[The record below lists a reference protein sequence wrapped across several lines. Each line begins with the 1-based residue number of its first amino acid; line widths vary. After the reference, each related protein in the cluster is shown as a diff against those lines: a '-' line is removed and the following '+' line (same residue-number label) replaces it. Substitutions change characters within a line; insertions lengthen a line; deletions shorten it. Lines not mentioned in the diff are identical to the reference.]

1 MKYLKLFLLL
11 IGFVFISCNENKS
24 KVVNDD
30 SVSDEEC
37 IQLLNEVLSD
47 TINLKLIPSKKVIIS
62 NCDFHKWNL
71 SNFEDYSE
79 LDFFYELLEENDT
92 TFINKQMDNLDCF
105 KVTEL
110 KNFGFQIYN
119 FKKIFDKV
127 EYDSIPKEIEKINIS
142 NGNPQFGDVFFML
155 QRPIVNKNRDKVILR
170 IDYMTSGITY
180 LLSKKNNT
188 WEKKKV
194 GAWME

>member
-119 FKKIFDKV
+119 FKKLFDKV

>member
-1 MKYLKLFLLL
+1 ML
-11 IGFVFISCNENKS
+11 IGFVFISCKDDKS
-24 KVVNDD
+24 KVDSDD

-37 IQLLNEVLSD
+37 IQFLNEVLSD

-105 KVTEL
+105 KTTKL

-119 FKKIFDKV
+119 FKKVLDNV
-127 EYDSIPKEIEKINIS
+127 EYDSIPRKIEKINIQ
-142 NGNPQFGDVFFML
+142 NGNPEFGDAFIML
-155 QRPIVNKNRDKVILR
+155 QRPIFNKKRNRVLLR
-170 IDYMTSGITY
+170 VDYMYSGVEY
-180 LLSKKNNT
+180 LLSKKNNS

-194 GAWME
+194 GAWMN

>member
-1 MKYLKLFLLL
+1 MKLFLLL
-11 IGFVFISCNENKS
+11 TGFVFILSCNKDKS
-24 KVVNDD
+24 KIVNDD

-37 IQLLNEVLSD
+37 IQFLNEVLSD

-79 LDFFYELLEENDT
+79 LDFFYELLKENDT

-119 FKKIFDKV
+119 FKKIFDKI

-194 GAWME
+194 GGWMN

>member
-127 EYDSIPKEIEKINIS
+127 EYDSIPKEIKKINIS
-142 NGNPQFGDVFFML
+142 NGNPEFGDGFIML
-155 QRPIVNKNRDKVILR
+155 QRPIVNKKRDKVILR
-170 IDYMTSGITY
+170 IDYRTSGVQY
-180 LLSKKNNT
+180 LLSKKDNS
-188 WEKKKV
+188 WEKKKI

>member
-92 TFINKQMDNLDCF
+92 TFINKQMENLDCF

-119 FKKIFDKV
+119 FKKLFDKV

>member
-194 GAWME
+194 GGWMN

>member
-119 FKKIFDKV
+119 FKKLFDKV
-127 EYDSIPKEIEKINIS
+127 EYYSIPKEIEKINIS
-142 NGNPQFGDVFFML
+142 NGNPQFGDGFL
-155 QRPIVNKNRDKVILR
+155 CYKDQL
-170 IDYMTSGITY
+170 
-180 LLSKKNNT
+180 
-188 WEKKKV
+188 
-194 GAWME
+194 